1 MRLAPALCV
10 LALTAACTGSSGRAA
25 PAPDAFAEGTCR
37 AAAPSV
43 LALGDAAGRLPDD
56 GSVVAADLK
65 AALRTAQVDLDSIAV
80 AAEPSYKPS
89 LDALVQSTGAV
100 RIRADGNVYD
110 GSLATQL
117 RKDYAAVLAMCTT
130 AS

>member
-10 LALTAACTGSSGRAA
+10 LVLTAACSGSSGSPA
-25 PAPDAFAEGTCR
+25 PAPEAFAEGTCR

-43 LALGDAAGRLPDD
+43 LALGQAADRLPEDD
-56 GSVVAADLK
+56 SVVAADVK
-65 AALRTAQVDLDSIAV
+65 AVLRTAQTDLDSIAV
-80 AAEPSYKPS
+80 AAEPVYKAR
-89 LDALVQSTGAV
+89 LEALVQSTGAV

-110 GSLATQL
+110 GSLATQM
-117 RKDYAAVLAMCTT
+117 RRDYRAVLAACTT